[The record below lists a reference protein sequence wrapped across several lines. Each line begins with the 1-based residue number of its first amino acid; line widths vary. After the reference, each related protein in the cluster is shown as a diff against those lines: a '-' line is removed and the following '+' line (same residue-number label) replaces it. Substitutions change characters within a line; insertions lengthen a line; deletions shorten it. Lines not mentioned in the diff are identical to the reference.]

1 MFYHNFKYSLKI
13 LLKNKSLIFWTF
25 AFPILLGTLF
35 NMAFSNIEKS
45 EKLSIIDIAIINS
58 DEFDNDKIFKET
70 MQTLSDDNNKNK
82 IFNITYTD
90 ISKAKKMLLNE
101 EITGYLKFNEN
112 NIDIIVNSS
121 GINETI
127 LRSIVDEIEREKE
140 VINTLVKKETE
151 KGNIDYTAIYNR
163 IALLLNNSNATL
175 KDISNK
181 NLSYTMIEYYTL
193 VAMAVL
199 YGALISMNVVNYK
212 LANMNSVGKR
222 TAVSKVGKGKL
233 LLGSLLASYIV
244 QMLSLLILLVYTIF
258 VLKVD
263 YGSDIMHVILLIA
276 IGSLASLTL
285 GLGVS
290 TMLKTNENAKT
301 GILIAI
307 TMLWSTLSGMM
318 GITTKYVIDKNI
330 PILNILNPAN
340 MITDAFYSLY
350 YYDTLNRFYSNIISI
365 DVYRIIVP
373 LYFFTTFQNV
383 LNTVIFLPP

>member
-151 KGNIDYTAIYNR
+151 KGNIDYTAIYNK

-199 YGALISMNVVNYK
+199 YDALISMNVVNYK

-350 YYDTLNRFYSNIISI
+350 YYDTLNRFYSNIISLLVFSLI
-365 DVYRIIVP
+365 MIIISYES
-373 LYFFTTFQNV
+373 LRRQKYDS
-383 LNTVIFLPP
+383 I

>member
-151 KGNIDYTAIYNR
+151 KGNIDYTAIYNK

-181 NLSYTMIEYYTL
+181 NLSYTMIEFYTL

-263 YGSDIMHVILLIA
+263 YGSDIIHVILLIA

-350 YYDTLNRFYSNIISI
+350 YYDTLNRFYSNIISLLVFSLI
-365 DVYRIIVP
+365 MIIISYES
-373 LYFFTTFQNV
+373 LRRQKYDS
-383 LNTVIFLPP
+383 I

>member
-151 KGNIDYTAIYNR
+151 KGNIDYTAIYNK
-163 IALLLNNSNATL
+163 IALFLNNSNATL

-263 YGSDIMHVILLIA
+263 YGSDIIHVILLIA

-350 YYDTLNRFYSNIISI
+350 YYDTLNRFYSNIISLLVFSLI
-365 DVYRIIVP
+365 MIIISYES
-373 LYFFTTFQNV
+373 LRRQKYDS
-383 LNTVIFLPP
+383 I

>member
-90 ISKAKKMLLNE
+90 ISKAKKLLLNE

-263 YGSDIMHVILLIA
+263 YGSDIIHVILLIA

-350 YYDTLNRFYSNIISI
+350 YYDTLNRFYSNIISLLVFSLI
-365 DVYRIIVP
+365 MIIISYES
-373 LYFFTTFQNV
+373 LRRQKYDS
-383 LNTVIFLPP
+383 I

>member
-1 MFYHNFKYSLKI
+1 MFLHNFKYSLKI
-13 LLKNKSLIFWTF
+13 LLRNKALLFWTF
-25 AFPILLGTLF
+25 IFPIILGTFF
-35 NMAFSNIEKS
+35 NMAFSNIEKG

-127 LRSIVDEIEREKE
+127 LRNIVDEIEREKE

-151 KGNIDYTAIYNR
+151 KGNIDYTAIYIK

-350 YYDTLNRFYSNIISI
+350 YYDTLNRFYSNIISLLVFSLI
-365 DVYRIIVP
+365 MIIISYES
-373 LYFFTTFQNV
+373 LRRQKYDS
-383 LNTVIFLPP
+383 I

>member
-151 KGNIDYTAIYNR
+151 KGNIDYTAIYNK

-222 TAVSKVGKGKL
+222 TTVSKVGKGKL

-263 YGSDIMHVILLIA
+263 YGSDIIHVILLIA

-350 YYDTLNRFYSNIISI
+350 YYDTLNRFYSNIISLLVFSLI
-365 DVYRIIVP
+365 MIIISYES
-373 LYFFTTFQNV
+373 LRRQKYDS
-383 LNTVIFLPP
+383 I

>member
-127 LRSIVDEIEREKE
+127 LRNIVDEIEREKE

-151 KGNIDYTAIYNR
+151 KGNIDYTAIYNK

-301 GILIAI
+301 GILITI

-350 YYDTLNRFYSNIISI
+350 YYDTLNRFYSNIISLLVFSLI
-365 DVYRIIVP
+365 MIIISYES
-373 LYFFTTFQNV
+373 LRRQKYDS
-383 LNTVIFLPP
+383 I

>member
-151 KGNIDYTAIYNR
+151 KGNTDYTAIYNK

-263 YGSDIMHVILLIA
+263 YGSDIIHVILLIA

-350 YYDTLNRFYSNIISI
+350 YYDTLNRFYSNIISLLVFSLI
-365 DVYRIIVP
+365 MIIISYES
-373 LYFFTTFQNV
+373 LRRQKYDS
-383 LNTVIFLPP
+383 I

>member
-35 NMAFSNIEKS
+35 NVAFSNIEKS

-151 KGNIDYTAIYNR
+151 KGNIDYTAIYNK

-290 TMLKTNENAKT
+290 TMLKINENAKT

-350 YYDTLNRFYSNIISI
+350 YYDTLNRFYSNIISLLVFSLI
-365 DVYRIIVP
+365 MIIISYES
-373 LYFFTTFQNV
+373 LRRQKYDS
-383 LNTVIFLPP
+383 I

>member
-350 YYDTLNRFYSNIISI
+350 YYDTLNRFYSNIISLLVFSLI
-365 DVYRIIVP
+365 MIIISYES
-373 LYFFTTFQNV
+373 LRRQKYDS
-383 LNTVIFLPP
+383 I

>member
-151 KGNIDYTAIYNR
+151 KGNIDYTAIYNK

-244 QMLSLLILLVYTIF
+244 QMLSLLTLLVYTIF

-350 YYDTLNRFYSNIISI
+350 YYDTLNRFYSNIISLLVFSLI
-365 DVYRIIVP
+365 MIIISYES
-373 LYFFTTFQNV
+373 LRRQKYDS
-383 LNTVIFLPP
+383 I

>member
-121 GINETI
+121 GINETV

-151 KGNIDYTAIYNR
+151 KGNIDYTAIYNK

-350 YYDTLNRFYSNIISI
+350 YYDTLNRFYSNIISLLVFSLI
-365 DVYRIIVP
+365 MIIISYES
-373 LYFFTTFQNV
+373 LRRQKYDS
-383 LNTVIFLPP
+383 I

>member
-212 LANMNSVGKR
+212 LANMNNVGKR

-263 YGSDIMHVILLIA
+263 YGSDIIHVILLIA

-350 YYDTLNRFYSNIISI
+350 YYDTLNRFYSNIISLLVFSLI
-365 DVYRIIVP
+365 MIIISYES
-373 LYFFTTFQNV
+373 LRRQKYDS
-383 LNTVIFLPP
+383 I

>member
-58 DEFDNDKIFKET
+58 DEFDNYKIFKET

-90 ISKAKKMLLNE
+90 ISKAKKLLLNE

-151 KGNIDYTAIYNR
+151 KGNIDYTAIYNK

-350 YYDTLNRFYSNIISI
+350 YYDTLNRFYSNIISLLVFSLI
-365 DVYRIIVP
+365 MIIISYES
-373 LYFFTTFQNV
+373 LRRQKYDS
-383 LNTVIFLPP
+383 I

>member
-25 AFPILLGTLF
+25 TFPILLGTLF

-45 EKLSIIDIAIINS
+45 EKLTIIDIAIINS
-58 DEFDNDKIFKET
+58 DEFDNDKMFKET
-70 MQTLSDDNNKNK
+70 MRTLSDDNNKSK

-112 NIDIIVNSS
+112 NVDIIVNSS
-121 GINETI
+121 GIKETI

-140 VINTLVKKETE
+140 VINTLVKKEME
-151 KGNIDYTAIYNR
+151 KGNIDYTAIYNK

-222 TAVSKVGKGKL
+222 TAVSKLGKGKL

-330 PILNILNPAN
+330 PILNILNPVN
-340 MITDAFYSLY
+340 MITDGFYLLY
-350 YYDTLNRFYSNIISI
+350 YYNTLNRFYSNIISLLVFSLI
-365 DVYRIIVP
+365 MIIISYES
-373 LYFFTTFQNV
+373 LRRQKYDS
-383 LNTVIFLPP
+383 I

>member
-151 KGNIDYTAIYNR
+151 KGNIDYTAIYNK

-199 YGALISMNVVNYK
+199 HGALISMNVVNYK

-350 YYDTLNRFYSNIISI
+350 YYDTLNRFYSNIISLLVFSLI
-365 DVYRIIVP
+365 MIIISYES
-373 LYFFTTFQNV
+373 LRRQKYDS
-383 LNTVIFLPP
+383 I

>member
-58 DEFDNDKIFKET
+58 DEFDNYKIFKET

-151 KGNIDYTAIYNR
+151 KGNIDYTAIYNK

-350 YYDTLNRFYSNIISI
+350 YYDTLNRFYSNIISLLVFSLI
-365 DVYRIIVP
+365 MIIISYES
-373 LYFFTTFQNV
+373 LRRQKYDS
-383 LNTVIFLPP
+383 I

>member
-127 LRSIVDEIEREKE
+127 LRNIVDEIEREKE

-151 KGNIDYTAIYNR
+151 KGNIDYTAIYNK

-193 VAMAVL
+193 VAMVVL

-350 YYDTLNRFYSNIISI
+350 YYDTLNRFYSNIISLLVFSLI
-365 DVYRIIVP
+365 MIIISYES
-373 LYFFTTFQNV
+373 LRRQKYDS
-383 LNTVIFLPP
+383 I

>member
-82 IFNITYTD
+82 IFNTTYTD

-151 KGNIDYTAIYNR
+151 KGNIDYTAIYNK

-263 YGSDIMHVILLIA
+263 YGSDIIHVILLIA

-290 TMLKTNENAKT
+290 TMLKINENAKT

-350 YYDTLNRFYSNIISI
+350 YYDTLNRFYSNIISLLVFSLI
-365 DVYRIIVP
+365 MIIISYES
-373 LYFFTTFQNV
+373 LRRQKYDS
-383 LNTVIFLPP
+383 I

>member
-58 DEFDNDKIFKET
+58 NEFDNDKIFKET

-263 YGSDIMHVILLIA
+263 YGSDIIHVILLIA

-350 YYDTLNRFYSNIISI
+350 YYDTLNRFYSNIISLLVFSLI
-365 DVYRIIVP
+365 MIIISYES
-373 LYFFTTFQNV
+373 LRRQKYDS
-383 LNTVIFLPP
+383 I

>member
-151 KGNIDYTAIYNR
+151 KGNIDYTAIYNK

-350 YYDTLNRFYSNIISI
+350 YYDTLNRFYSNIISLLVFSLI
-365 DVYRIIVP
+365 MIIISSES
-373 LYFFTTFQNV
+373 LRRQKYDS
-383 LNTVIFLPP
+383 I

>member
-151 KGNIDYTAIYNR
+151 KGNIDYTAIYNK

-263 YGSDIMHVILLIA
+263 YGSDIIHVILLIA

-350 YYDTLNRFYSNIISI
+350 YYDTLNRFYSNIISLLVFSLI
-365 DVYRIIVP
+365 MIIISYES
-373 LYFFTTFQNV
+373 LRRQKYDS
-383 LNTVIFLPP
+383 I

>member
-151 KGNIDYTAIYNR
+151 KGNIDYTAIYSK

-263 YGSDIMHVILLIA
+263 YGSDIIHVILLIA

-350 YYDTLNRFYSNIISI
+350 YYDTLNRFYSNIISLLVFSLI
-365 DVYRIIVP
+365 MIIISYES
-373 LYFFTTFQNV
+373 LRRQKYDS
-383 LNTVIFLPP
+383 I

>member
-58 DEFDNDKIFKET
+58 NEFDNDKIFKET

-151 KGNIDYTAIYNR
+151 KGNIDYTAIYNK

-350 YYDTLNRFYSNIISI
+350 YYDTLNRFYSNIISLLVFSLI
-365 DVYRIIVP
+365 MIIISYES
-373 LYFFTTFQNV
+373 LRRQKYDS
-383 LNTVIFLPP
+383 I

>member
-58 DEFDNDKIFKET
+58 DEFDNYKIFKET

-151 KGNIDYTAIYNR
+151 KGNIDYTAIYNK

-330 PILNILNPAN
+330 PILNILNPVN

-350 YYDTLNRFYSNIISI
+350 YYDTLNRFYSNIISLLVFSLI
-365 DVYRIIVP
+365 MIIISYES
-373 LYFFTTFQNV
+373 LRRQKYDS
-383 LNTVIFLPP
+383 I

>member
-1 MFYHNFKYSLKI
+1 MIYHNFKYSLKI

-151 KGNIDYTAIYNR
+151 NGNIDYTAIYNK

-350 YYDTLNRFYSNIISI
+350 YYDTLNRFYSNIISLLVFSLI
-365 DVYRIIVP
+365 MIIISYES
-373 LYFFTTFQNV
+373 LRRQKYDS
-383 LNTVIFLPP
+383 I

>member
-127 LRSIVDEIEREKE
+127 LRNIVDEIEREKE

-151 KGNIDYTAIYNR
+151 KGNIDYTAIYNK

-290 TMLKTNENAKT
+290 TMLKINENAKT

-350 YYDTLNRFYSNIISI
+350 YYDTLNRFYSNIISLLVFSLI
-365 DVYRIIVP
+365 MIIISYES
-373 LYFFTTFQNV
+373 LRRQKYDS
-383 LNTVIFLPP
+383 I